1 MREIFLLLFVG
12 FVGCKE
18 PAAEGEPVA
27 AQEEPTIANV
37 QLTDLQDQPIN
48 LDQYKGKTVFINFW
62 ATWCKPCIQEIPS
75 IESTQQLLSKHGV
88 VFLLASNE
96 SFDEINEFKKNHP
109 SDLNYVRVVN
119 MEELSME
126 GLPTTYIY
134 NSKGKRVFAEMGY
147 RKWDDTKNIEMILK
161 INDEK

>member
-1 MREIFLLLFVG
+1 M
-12 FVGCKE
+12 
-18 PAAEGEPVA
+18 
-27 AQEEPTIANV
+27 
-37 QLTDLQDQPIN
+37 
-48 LDQYKGKTVFINFW
+48 
-62 ATWCKPCIQEIPS
+62 
-75 IESTQQLLSKHGV
+75 
-88 VFLLASNE
+88 ASNE

-109 SDLNYVRVVN
+109 SNLNYVRIVN